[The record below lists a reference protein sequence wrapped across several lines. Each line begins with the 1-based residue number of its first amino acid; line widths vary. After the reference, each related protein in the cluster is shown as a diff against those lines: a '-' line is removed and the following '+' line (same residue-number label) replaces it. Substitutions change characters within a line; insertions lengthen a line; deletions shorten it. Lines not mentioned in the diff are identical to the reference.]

1 MALTITTQSG
11 DVLTASADAVILPV
25 MAGAGVPAGLDGTE
39 RFAGQLASALEM
51 IGFTGKQGQV
61 ASVPT
66 FGKLPSRTLV
76 LAGIGEGGDP
86 ALRGES
92 LRRAYGA
99 AIKRA
104 QEGGARTVAAA
115 LPEGADADAISA
127 VVEGLTLALY
137 RFAQYKSSNDTSKDI
152 ESVAL
157 WSSEPVAEGG
167 VAHGQAIAA
176 GVALARD
183 LINTIS
189 NDKTPPLIAAWA
201 QRVARDS
208 GLPCEVLD
216 EKALASGGYNAILAV
231 GKGSAAPPRLV
242 EMVYEPQGGA
252 TKTVA
257 LVGKTITFDSGGLDL
272 KTQDG
277 MYSMKTDMGGGA
289 AVLGAMQAIAA
300 IKPNVRVIGIMAAAE
315 NMPSGTAMRPSD
327 VVTAL
332 NGKTFEIG
340 NTDAEGRMVLADAVT
355 HAARAGADEII
366 DLATLTGAK
375 MVALGNVAVAVMG
388 NNQELTDRFLTAAR
402 HAGERVWQ
410 LPTWDEYKEALKSDI
425 ADIKSTGGRGGGAI
439 TAALFIGEFVEGTP
453 WIHLDIAGSA
463 ATAESGPYTPKGAT
477 GVMVRSLVQY
487 VEEAGRG

>member
-1 MALTITTQSG
+1 MERLVPTITTNIG
-11 DVLTASADAVILPV
+11 DATSANADALVLPIY
-25 MAGAGVPAGLDGTE
+25 AGELVASGLDA
-39 RFAGQLASALEM
+39 RFGGHLAPLLAAAR
-51 IGFTGKQGQV
+51 FTGKRGEV
-61 ASVPT
+61 AAYPT
-66 FGKLPSRTLV
+66 FGALPAHWLILTGL
-76 LAGIGEGGDP
+76 GER
-86 ALRGES
+86 ASSRGEM
-92 LRRAYGA
+92 LRRAYGV
-99 AIKRA
+99 AITRA
-104 QEGGARTVAAA
+104 RDAGARTVAAA
-115 LPEGADADAISA
+115 MPAGVDAEGVSAIVEGMLLALYHFATYKSRADGPGKEVTSIELWSADAIPAGA
-127 VVEGLTLALY
+127 VE
-137 RFAQYKSSNDTSKDI
+137 
-152 ESVAL
+152 
-157 WSSEPVAEGG
+157 
-167 VAHGQAIAA
+167 HGQIIAA
-176 GVALARD
+176 AVALARD
-183 LINTIS
+183 MVNTIS

-201 QRVARDS
+201 QRVARES

-216 EKALASGGYNAILAV
+216 EKALASGGYNSILAV

-252 TKTVA
+252 TKTIA

-277 MYSMKTDMGGGA
+277 MYAMKTDMGGGA

-402 HAGERVWQ
+402 NAGERVWQ

>member
-1 MALTITTQSG
+1 MALTITTKSG
-11 DVLTASADAVILPV
+11 DALTAAVDALILPV
-25 MAGAGVPAGLDGTE
+25 RTGAGIPGGLDGND
-39 RFAGQLASALEM
+39 RFGGELAPVLDAT
-51 IGFTGKQGQV
+51 GFTGKAGQV
-61 ASVPT
+61 AAVPT
-66 FGKLPSRTLV
+66 FGKLPARTLV
-76 LAGIGEGGDP
+76 LTGTGDGGDP

-104 QEGGARTVAAA
+104 QEQGARTVAAL
-115 LPEGADADAISA
+115 LPDGADADAVSA
-127 VVEGLTLALY
+127 VVEGISLSQY
-137 RFAQYKSSNDTSKDI
+137 RFARYKSSGEASKAI
-152 ESVAL
+152 ESVEL
-157 WSSEPVAEGG
+157 WSSGSVPEGA
-167 VAHGQAIAA
+167 VTHGQAIAA

-183 LINTIS
+183 LVNTIS
-189 NDKTPPLIAAWA
+189 NDKTPPEIAAWA
-201 QRVARDS
+201 QRVARES

-216 EKALASGGYNAILAV
+216 EKALASGGYNSILAV
-231 GKGSAAPPRLV
+231 GKGSAAPPRLI
-242 EMVYEPQGGA
+242 EMVYEPKGGA
-252 TKTVA
+252 KKTIA

-277 MYSMKTDMGGGA
+277 MYAMKTDMGGGA
-289 AVLGAMQAIAA
+289 AVLGAMHAIAQV
-300 IKPNVRVIGIMAAAE
+300 KPNVRVIGIMTAAE

-332 NGKTFEIG
+332 SGKTFEIG

-375 MVALGNVAVAVMG
+375 MVALGSVAVAVMG
-388 NNQELTDRFLTAAR
+388 NDQGLVDRFLTAAGN
-402 HAGERVWQ
+402 AGERVWQ
-410 LPTWDEYKEALKSDI
+410 LPTWDEYKEQLKSDI
-425 ADIKSTGGRGGGAI
+425 ADLKSTGGRGGGAI
-439 TAALFIGEFVEGTP
+439 TAALFIGEFVEGKP

-487 VEEAGRG
+487 VEEAGK